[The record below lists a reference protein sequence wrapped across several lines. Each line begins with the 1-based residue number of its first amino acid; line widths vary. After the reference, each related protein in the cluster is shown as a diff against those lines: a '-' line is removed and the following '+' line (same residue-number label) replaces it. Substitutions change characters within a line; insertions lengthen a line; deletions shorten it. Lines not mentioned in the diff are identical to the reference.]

1 MKKVINM
8 INPSSKVAG
17 VSLLKLKKTTNK
29 KKNGKGVTAPFPFC
43 QQPL

>member
-17 VSLLKLKKTTNK
+17 VSLVELKKTEK
-29 KKNGKGVTAPFPFC
+29 ALLWGKETKWKMAC
-43 QQPL
+43 LR